1 MRRGLIGIAALSMV
15 ACCAATLGSQGPAAG
30 DETGDPARQYL
41 GRWDLT
47 LHTPSRDYSSWL
59 DIERQGGELRARMVG
74 RWGRARWLPRVA
86 IADGHVSL
94 VSPGNEEGIA
104 HGDLIY
110 DGARVGDELIGSV
123 AGAPDERWS
132 WRAER
137 APALRGSSGLHA
149 GSPVRLFNGRDL
161 AGWGA
166 GGLSNHPWG
175 VTDGELVSP
184 GGGTDL
190 QSEAA
195 YDDFRL
201 QVEFN
206 YSPGSNS
213 GIYLRGRYEVQIE
226 DDAQPEGPS
235 ERTGSIY
242 GFLAPAVPVP
252 RAPGVWH
259 AYDITLT
266 GRRVTVIL
274 DGLTLI
280 DDQEIPGITGGALD
294 SREALP
300 GPIVLQGTE
309 PGRVAF
315 RNIVLTPLLAAGP
328 AQHEPGP
335 RVRRLLARMSRDEK
349 LAVIRG
355 AHEPPGGEQG
365 EAGWTRG
372 VPRLGIPALRFADGP
387 PGVLVHHTS
396 TGMPATLSMAAT
408 FSPND
413 AEATGAL
420 IGHDARALGIDVILQ
435 PYVNLYR
442 DPTFER
448 AYNTLGEDPVLTGAL
463 AASFVRGAQAQ
474 NVMVQAKH
482 FAAYEGAADVR
493 VDERTLREVYLA
505 PFADVSR
512 AGAASIMCAYN
523 RINGTYACD
532 DEALLN
538 GILRGEDGFAGFIT
552 SDWGAAHGAE
562 FILRGMDM
570 EQPGTGP
577 SAAFALGPE
586 PGEKTLSP
594 EETASLVE
602 TMTTGV
608 PEEQRYPR
616 PRESDIAAPAPPG
629 VSGNLGEALFKGSV
643 RDSDLDRAVAHVLG
657 QMERFGWLA
666 RPPDH
671 EPHAERIADN
681 ARTVERLAERGA
693 VLLKNDG
700 ILPLGAGDLSSL
712 ALIGPGA
719 LQTFAI
725 VVGDEQSYG
734 RAVRQIGAWQAL
746 RSQGVRGV
754 QAAVADDMTGE
765 PIPADAFAHLARTD
779 QPGQATA
786 EQQINFTLR
795 SGHALPA
802 GAHAQWDGTL
812 LIVQEGDYDID
823 LQLLGAT
830 GKFWI
835 DGRKVG
841 DMGWWGG
848 HGDIVFPN
856 RDNVV
861 PTTDG
866 LDNVRR
872 LVHLGAGP
880 HTVRVEVAADGSGE
894 PAQVRLAWV
903 TPAMRERAFSAA
915 VDLAARCRAAV
926 IFAWSRNRPYFG
938 LPGDQDRLI
947 DAVSSVNPN
956 TVVVLNTGQAVALP
970 WLKKVRAVLEMWY
983 TGDEGGWAAAN
994 LLSGRAS
1001 PGGRLPFTWPVR
1013 LTDYAA
1019 MDPRFPERS
1028 SSGVNGRTI
1037 YSEGV
1042 HVGYRWFDGQAIEP
1056 LFPFGFGLTYTSFEY
1071 SALRAVRAA
1080 DGAVTVTCRVRN
1092 TGKRAGDAVVE
1103 AYLAAPSPAPA
1114 GVDFPSS
1121 ALAAFARI
1129 RIEAGG
1135 TRQVRLQIP
1144 AQRLRYWSLDER
1156 AWRDASQGR
1165 RVFVGASSR
1174 DLPLSAAIEQR
1185 TRAGP
1190 PVIAAGRPRNNAR

>member
-1 MRRGLIGIAALSMV
+1 MRRRLIGIAALTM
-15 ACCAATLGSQGPAAG
+15 AAWCAASSASERPAAG
-30 DETGDPARQYL
+30 DGTGDPARQYL

-47 LHTPSRDYSSWL
+47 LHTATRDYASWL
-59 DIERQGGELRARMVG
+59 DIERQGDELRVRMVG
-74 RWGRARWLPRVA
+74 RWGGARWLPRVT
-86 IADGHVSL
+86 IANDHISF
-94 VSPGNEEGIA
+94 VSPGSEEGIA
-104 HGDLIY
+104 HGDLIF
-110 DGARVGDELIGSV
+110 DGARVGDELIGRV
-123 AGAPDERWS
+123 AGAPGESWT

-137 APALRGSSGLHA
+137 APALRGSRGLHA
-149 GSPVRLFNGRDL
+149 GSPVRLFNGKDL
-161 AGWGA
+161 AGWRA
-166 GGLSNHPWG
+166 GSSATHPWT
-175 VTDGELVSP
+175 VEDGELVSP

-201 QVEFN
+201 HIEFN

-213 GIYLRGRYEVQIE
+213 GVYLRGRYEAQIE
-226 DDAQPEGPS
+226 DDAQPGDLS
-235 ERTGSIY
+235 ERTGAIY
-242 GFLAPAVPVP
+242 GFIAPAVPAP
-252 RAPGVWH
+252 RASGVWH

-274 DGLTLI
+274 DGATLI

-300 GPIVLQGTE
+300 GPIALQGTE

-315 RNIVLTPLLAAGP
+315 RNIVLTPLLAEEP
-328 AQHEPGP
+328 ARDEPSP
-335 RVRRLLARMSRDEK
+335 RVRRLLADMSREEK

-355 AHEPPGGEQG
+355 AREPADAEQG

-372 VPRLGIPALRFADGP
+372 VPRLGIPDLRFADGP

-396 TGMPATLSMAAT
+396 TGMPATLSMAAS
-408 FSPND
+408 FSPDD

-420 IGHDARALGIDVILQ
+420 IGRDARALGIDVILQ
-435 PYVNLYR
+435 PYINLYR

-448 AYNTLGEDPVLTGAL
+448 AYNTLGEDPVLTGTQ
-463 AASFVRGAQAQ
+463 AASFVRGAQGQ

-482 FAAYEGAADVR
+482 LAAYEGAADVR
-493 VDERTLREVYLA
+493 IDERTLREVYLA
-505 PFADVSR
+505 PFAAVSR
-512 AGAASIMCAYN
+512 AGVASIMCAYN

-562 FILRGMDM
+562 FILRGMDV

-577 SAAFALGPE
+577 SSAFALGPE
-586 PGEKTLSP
+586 PGEKAMSP
-594 EETASLVE
+594 EEIAALVD

-616 PRESDIAAPAPPG
+616 PRESDAVALAPPD
-629 VSGNLGEALFKGSV
+629 VSRNLGEALAQGTV
-643 RDSDLDRAVAHVLG
+643 RDSELDRAAAHVLR
-657 QMERFGWLA
+657 QMERFGWLE
-666 RPPDH
+666 RPPGH
-671 EPHAERIADN
+671 RLHAQAVADN
-681 ARTVERLAERGA
+681 ARIVEHLAERGA

-700 ILPLGAGDLSSL
+700 ILPLSATDLSSL

-725 VVGDEQSYG
+725 VAGDEHSYG
-734 RAVRQIGAWQAL
+734 RAVRQVGAWQAL
-746 RSQGVRGV
+746 RAQGAKGV
-754 QAAVADDMTGE
+754 QVAVADDMTGE
-765 PIPADAFAHLARTD
+765 PISADAFARLTRTG
-779 QPGQATA
+779 QSGQAAVA
-786 EQQINFTLR
+786 ERQIDFTLK

-802 GAHAQWDGTL
+802 GTRAQWDGTL
-812 LIVQEGDYDID
+812 AIAQEGDYDID

-880 HTVRVEVAADGSGE
+880 HTVHVEVVADSSDG
-894 PAQVRLAWV
+894 PVQVRLAWV
-903 TPAMRERAFSAA
+903 TPAMRESAYSTA
-915 VDLAARCRAAV
+915 VELAARCRAAV
-926 IFAWSRNRPYFG
+926 VFAWSRNRPYFG

-947 DAVSSVNPN
+947 EAVARVNPN

-970 WLKKVRAVLEMWY
+970 WLRNVRAVLEMWY

-994 LLSGRAS
+994 LLTGRAS
-1001 PGGRLPFTWPVR
+1001 PGGRLPITWPVR
-1013 LTDYAA
+1013 LADYAA

-1028 SSGVNGRTI
+1028 SIGVDGRTS

-1042 HVGYRWFDGQAIEP
+1042 EVGYRWFDAQAIEP
-1056 LFPFGFGLTYTSFEY
+1056 LFPFGYGLSYTSFEY
-1071 SALRAVRAA
+1071 SALRAVRDAG
-1080 DGAVTVTCRVRN
+1080 GAVTLTCRVRN
-1092 TGKRAGDAVVE
+1092 TGQRAGDAVVE
-1103 AYLAAPSPAPA
+1103 VYLAAPSPAPA
-1114 GVDFPSS
+1114 GVDFPIR
-1121 ALAAFARI
+1121 ALAAFSRI
-1129 RIEAGG
+1129 NIEAGG
-1135 TRQVRLQIP
+1135 TRQVRLEVP
-1144 AQRLRYWSLDER
+1144 AQRFKYWSLDAR
-1156 AWRDASQGR
+1156 AWRDAIKGR

-1174 DLPLSAAIEQR
+1174 DLPLSAAIE
-1185 TRAGP
+1185 
-1190 PVIAAGRPRNNAR
+1190 

>member
-1 MRRGLIGIAALSMV
+1 MRRRLIGIAAWSMA
-15 ACCAATLGSQGPAAG
+15 ACCAAG
-30 DETGDPARQYL
+30 DGTGDPARPYF

-47 LHTPSRDYSSWL
+47 LHTPVRDYSSWL
-59 DIERQGGELRARMVG
+59 EIERQGGELRARMVG
-74 RWGRARWLPRVA
+74 RWGSARWLPRVA
-86 IADGHVSL
+86 VAGGQLSFA
-94 VSPGNEEGIA
+94 SPGSEEGIA
-104 HGDLIY
+104 QGDLVFE
-110 DGARVGDELIGSV
+110 GARTGDELVGKV
-123 AGAPDERWS
+123 AGVPGEQWT

-137 APALRGSSGLHA
+137 APALRGSRGLHA
-149 GSPVRLFNGRDL
+149 GSPIRLFNGRDL
-161 AGWGA
+161 SGWRAGA
-166 GGLSNHPWG
+166 STSHPWS
-175 VTDGELVSP
+175 VVDGELVSP
-184 GGGTDL
+184 GGGADL

-201 QVEFN
+201 HVEFN

-213 GIYLRGRYEVQIE
+213 GVYLRGRYETQIE
-226 DDAQPEGPS
+226 DDAQPGGPS

-242 GFLAPAVPVP
+242 GFLAPAFPVP

-274 DGLTLI
+274 DGATLI

-315 RNIVLTPLLAAGP
+315 RNIVLTPLLAAEP
-328 AQHEPGP
+328 AHQELSP
-335 RVRRLLARMSRDEK
+335 RVRRLLTRMSREEK

-355 AHEPPGGEQG
+355 AREPAAAEQG

-372 VPRLGIPALRFADGP
+372 VPRLGIPDLRFADGP
-387 PGVLVHHTS
+387 PGVLVHHAS

-408 FSPND
+408 FSPDD

-420 IGHDARALGIDVILQ
+420 IGRDARALGIDVILQ
-435 PYVNLYR
+435 PYINLYR
-442 DPTFER
+442 DPTFSR
-448 AYNTLGEDPVLTGAL
+448 AYNTLGEDPVLTGTL
-463 AASFVRGAQAQ
+463 AASLVRGAQAQ

-493 VDERTLREVYLA
+493 IDGRTLREVYLA
-505 PFADVSR
+505 PFAEMSR
-512 AGAASIMCAYN
+512 AGVASIMCAYS

-538 GILRGEDGFAGFIT
+538 GILRGEDGFAGFVT
-552 SDWGAAHGAE
+552 SDWGAAHGPE

-577 SAAFALGPE
+577 SVAFALGPE
-586 PGEKTLSP
+586 PGEKPMSA
-594 EETASLVE
+594 EETAQLVD
-602 TMTTGV
+602 TMTTGA

-616 PRESDIAAPAPPG
+616 PKESDTAAPAPPD
-629 VSGNLGEALFKGSV
+629 VSRNLGEALAKGTV
-643 RDSDLDRAVAHVLG
+643 RDPDLDRAAAHVLG
-657 QMERFGWLA
+657 QMERFGWLE
-666 RPPDH
+666 RPPGH
-671 EPHAERIADN
+671 QVHAEDTAGNADIV
-681 ARTVERLAERGA
+681 RRLAEQGA

-700 ILPLGAGDLSSL
+700 ILPLGAADLSSL

-719 LQTFAI
+719 LQSFAM
-725 VVGDEQSYG
+725 VAGDEQSYG
-734 RAVRQIGAWQAL
+734 RAARQIGAWQAL
-746 RSQGVRGV
+746 RAQGARDV
-754 QAAVADDMTGE
+754 QVAVADDMTGE
-765 PIPADAFAHLARTD
+765 PIPTDAFARLTRVS
-779 QPGQATA
+779 QPGQAALA
-786 EQQINFTLR
+786 EQQMDFTLR

-802 GAHAQWDGTL
+802 GTNAQWDGTL
-812 LIVQEGDYDID
+812 VIAQAGDYDID
-823 LQLLGAT
+823 LELLGAT

-835 DGRKVG
+835 DGRKIG

-872 LVHLGAGP
+872 LVDLGAGP
-880 HTVRVEVAADGSGE
+880 HTLRVEVAADSSGE
-894 PAQVRLAWV
+894 PVQARLAWV
-903 TPAMRERAFSAA
+903 TPAMRESAFAAA
-915 VDLAARCRAAV
+915 VELAARCKTAV
-926 IFAWSRNRPYFG
+926 VFAWSRNRPHFG

-947 DAVSSVNPN
+947 DAVSRVNKN

-970 WLKKVRAVLEMWY
+970 WLPEVRAVLEMWY
-983 TGDEGGWAAAN
+983 TGDEGGWAAAD
-994 LLSGRAS
+994 LLTGRAN

-1028 SSGVNGRTI
+1028 STGVDGRTA

-1042 HVGYRWFDGQAIEP
+1042 EVGYRWFDAQAIEP
-1056 LFPFGFGLTYTSFEY
+1056 IFPFGFGLSYTSFEY
-1071 SALRAVRAA
+1071 SALRAVRDA
-1080 DGAVTVTCRVRN
+1080 DGSVTVTCRVRN

-1103 AYLAAPSPAPA
+1103 VYLGAPSPAPA
-1114 GVDFPSS
+1114 GVEFPIRT
-1121 ALAAFARI
+1121 LAAFARI
-1129 RIEAGG
+1129 QVDAGG
-1135 TRQVRLQIP
+1135 TRQVRLQVP
-1144 AQRLRYWSLDER
+1144 AQRLKYWSLDER

-1174 DLPLSAAIEQR
+1174 DLPLSTAIE
-1185 TRAGP
+1185 
-1190 PVIAAGRPRNNAR
+1190 

>member
-1 MRRGLIGIAALSMV
+1 MRRLIGTAALTMA
-15 ACCAATLGSQGPAAG
+15 ACCAAALVSQRSAAG
-30 DETGDPARQYL
+30 DAGGDATRQYL

-47 LHTPSRDYSSWL
+47 LHTPARDYASWL
-59 DIERQGGELRARMVG
+59 EIQRQDGELRARMVG
-74 RWGRARWLPRVA
+74 RWGHARWLRRVT
-86 IADGHVSL
+86 IADGRISF
-94 VSPGNEEGIA
+94 VSPGNDEGIA
-104 HGDLIY
+104 HGDLVF
-110 DGARVGDELIGSV
+110 DGARAGDELSGSV
-123 AGAPDERWS
+123 SGAPGEPWT
-132 WRAER
+132 WRGER
-137 APALRGSSGLHA
+137 APALHGSADLHA

-161 AGWGA
+161 AGWRA
-166 GGLSNHPWG
+166 GSPTARPWS
-175 VTDGELVSP
+175 VSDGELVSP
-184 GGGTDL
+184 GGGADL

-201 QVEFN
+201 HAEFN

-235 ERTGSIY
+235 ERTGSVY
-242 GFLAPAVPVP
+242 GFIAPAIPVP
-252 RAPGVWH
+252 RATGVWH
-259 AYDITLT
+259 AYDITLM
-266 GRRVTVIL
+266 GRRVTILL
-274 DGLTLI
+274 DGVTLI

-315 RNIVLTPLLAAGP
+315 RNIVLTPLLGAEP
-328 AQHEPGP
+328 AHAEPSA
-335 RVRRLLARMSRDEK
+335 RVRRLLSAMSREEK

-355 AHEPPGGEQG
+355 AREPPGAEQG
-365 EAGWTRG
+365 EAGWTAG
-372 VPRLGIPALRFADGP
+372 VPRLRIPDLRFADGP
-387 PGVLVHHTS
+387 PGVLVHHIS
-396 TGMPATLSMAAT
+396 TGMPSTLSMAAT
-408 FSPND
+408 FSPDD
-413 AEATGAL
+413 AAATGAL
-420 IGHDARALGIDVILQ
+420 IGRDARALGIDVILQ
-435 PYVNLYR
+435 PYINLYR

-448 AYNTLGEDPVLTGAL
+448 AYDTLGEDPVLTGTQ

-493 VDERTLREVYLA
+493 IDERTLREVYLA
-505 PFADVSR
+505 PFADVFR
-512 AGAASIMCAYN
+512 AGVASIMCSYN

-538 GILRGEDGFAGFIT
+538 GILRGENGFAGFIT

-570 EQPGTGP
+570 EQPGTSP
-577 SAAFALGPE
+577 SASFALGPE
-586 PGEKTLSP
+586 PGERAMSA
-594 EETASLVE
+594 EETAALVD

-616 PRESDIAAPAPPG
+616 PRESDTAAPPPPDA
-629 VSGNLGEALFKGSV
+629 SGNLGEALRKGTV
-643 RDSDLDRAVAHVLG
+643 RDSDLDRAAARVLG
-657 QMERFGWLA
+657 QMDRFGWLE

-671 EPHAERIADN
+671 QVHAEAVADDARIV
-681 ARTVERLAERGA
+681 RHLAERGA

-700 ILPLGAGDLSSL
+700 ILPLGAADLSSL

-725 VVGDEQSYG
+725 VAGDEQSYG
-734 RAVRQIGAWQAL
+734 RALRQIGAWQAL
-746 RSQGVRGV
+746 RAQGAKGVR
-754 QAAVADDMTGE
+754 AAVADDMTGE
-765 PIPADAFAHLARTD
+765 SIPAAAFESLTRTGRQG
-779 QPGQATA
+779 QPAVA
-786 EQQINFTLR
+786 ERQIDFTSR
-795 SGHALPA
+795 SGHPLPA

-812 LIVQEGDYDID
+812 VIAQEGDYDID

-835 DGRKVG
+835 DGRKTG

-880 HTVRVEVAADGSGE
+880 HTLRVQAEADSSAE
-894 PAQVRLAWV
+894 PVQVRFAWV
-903 TPAMRERAFSAA
+903 TPAMRAGAFSAA
-915 VDLAARCRAAV
+915 VELAARSKTAV
-926 IFAWSRNRPYFG
+926 VFAWSRNRPYFG

-947 DAVSSVNPN
+947 EAVSRVNPN
-956 TVVVLNTGQAVALP
+956 TIVVLNTGQAVALP
-970 WLKKVRAVLEMWY
+970 WLRNVRAVLEMWY
-983 TGDEGGWAAAN
+983 TGDEGGSAAAD
-994 LLSGRAS
+994 LLTGRAS

-1028 SSGVNGRTI
+1028 SSGLNGRTT
-1037 YSEGV
+1037 YSEGIE
-1042 HVGYRWFDGQAIEP
+1042 VGYRWFDAQAIEP
-1056 LFPFGFGLTYTSFEY
+1056 LFPFGYGLTYTSFEY
-1071 SALRAVRAA
+1071 STLRAVRAV
-1080 DGAVTVTCRVRN
+1080 DGAVTVTCRVHN

-1103 AYLAAPSPAPA
+1103 VYLAAPSPAPR
-1114 GVDFPSS
+1114 GVDFPIR
-1121 ALAAFARI
+1121 ALAAFTRI
-1129 RIEAGG
+1129 EIEAGG
-1135 TRQVRLQIP
+1135 TRQVQLEIP
-1144 AQRLRYWSLDER
+1144 AQRLKYWSLDER
-1156 AWRDASQGR
+1156 AWRDASLGR
-1165 RVFVGASSR
+1165 KVFVGASSR
-1174 DLPLSAAIEQR
+1174 DLPLSAAIE
-1185 TRAGP
+1185 
-1190 PVIAAGRPRNNAR
+1190 